1 MIPDKALYWGDN
13 DAHEFWE
20 SEDHEHLIL
29 RNHHE
34 SFWTA
39 HRNYGYLFGCRT
51 DAEAAERLNV
61 VLSPTRRWVRRNG
74 KFILEATSNK

>member
-1 MIPDKALYWGDN
+1 MIPAKALYWGDN

-20 SEDHEHLIL
+20 SEDHELLIL
-29 RNHHE
+29 RNHEE

-39 HRNYGYLFGCRT
+39 HRNCGYLFGCRT
-51 DAEAAERLNV
+51 EAEAAKRLNV
-61 VLSPTRRWVRRNG
+61 VLSPTRRWAQRNG

>member
-1 MIPDKALYWGDN
+1 MIPEKALYWGDN

-20 SEDHEHLIL
+20 SEEHELLIL

-51 DAEAAERLNV
+51 DAEAAKKTQCGSVTHTEMGATGRQ
-61 VLSPTRRWVRRNG
+61 VRP
-74 KFILEATSNK
+74 